1 MITKWLQAIQYR
13 KVPREKELLDATL
26 TKPRHEYIV
35 YFSLSSTRLATKI
48 EKFKASL
55 LSLIILNNISSI
67 DSNEDISF
75 VDTLEDSSNDDN
87 Y

>member
-1 MITKWLQAIQYR
+1 ML
-13 KVPREKELLDATL
+13 REKESLDITL
-26 TKPRHEYIV
+26 IKSRYEYIV
-35 YFSLSSTRLATKI
+35 YSSLSSRRLVIKI

-67 DSNEDISF
+67 DLNKDISF
-75 VDTLEDSSNDDN
+75 VDTLKGSLNDNN